1 MNFSRVQST
10 DAPTLRLVTEESP
23 ASSKKRPRGKHLASL
38 EQQFRAALG
47 TKVDV
52 RETSSGRG
60 KIVIHF
66 KNHEEFD
73 RLQDLLCDGG
83 SGANAH
89 AG

>member
-1 MNFSRVQST
+1 
-10 DAPTLRLVTEESP
+10 LRLVTEDAP
-23 ASSKKRPRGKHLASL
+23 AGSKKRPRGKHLASL

-66 KNHEEFD
+66 KSHEEFE
-73 RLQDLLCDGG
+73 RLQDYLCDDG
-83 SGANAH
+83 SGANTR